1 MGEIQRRGAI
11 SRVRAS
17 LRGRRR
23 SLRAQAGFALIEVVV
38 SAGLLMV
45 VAGGVL
51 AGIDGPSAIAG
62 RNETRSQAASL
73 AQQDQERMRAMA
85 VSSLIGYTNTRSV
98 SAGGQTYSVYS
109 KAIWIRDAND
119 TNSCTVP
126 GNDTS
131 GDYLKITSK
140 VTPPAAGAVP
150 VQLDSLMA
158 LPPGSAANAKGDLS
172 VLLKDQLDQ
181 PVVGQNV
188 SISGPQSMTVA
199 TNTAGCAVFGLV
211 TAGTYTVSYSRTGW
225 VDPSAVSNVS
235 FSTSVTSASTNLV
248 TKNYAQAGTIT
259 VTVNT
264 SVSGVVSASLAK
276 NVTVVNAGIPTGTLT
291 FASSPATGASSFSL
305 ALYPFPSGY
314 GVWAG
319 SCTSGNPTLYA
330 QPAVTAAPGP
340 GATASVTVRQ
350 PSINPVGSGYTIP
363 ANAHMVY
370 TATSAGC
377 NEKFVGTT
385 TGTPGKLAQPG
396 FPYGQYK
403 LCGDAGGQYADLTP
417 FLNNNPAGQAPA
429 LPLRGGGV
437 CT

>member
-62 RNETRSQAASL
+62 RNETRSQASSL
-73 AQQDQERMRAMA
+73 AQQDQERMRAMT
-85 VSSLIGYTNTRSV
+85 VTSLIGYTNTRNV
-98 SAGGQTYSVYS
+98 TVGGQTYSVYS

-131 GDYLKITSK
+131 GDYLKVTSK

-150 VQLDSLMA
+150 FQLDSLLA
-158 LPPGSAANAKGDLS
+158 LPAGSAATAKGDLS
-172 VLLKDQLDQ
+172 VLLKNQLDQ

-211 TAGTYTVSYSRTGW
+211 NAGTYTVTYSRTGW
-225 VDPSAVSNVS
+225 VDPSAVSSVS
-235 FSTSVTSASTNLV
+235 FSTSVTSGSTNLL
-248 TKNYAQAGTIT
+248 TKNYAQAATLNVSVDT
-259 VTVNT
+259 A
-264 SVSGVVSASLAK
+264 VSGVVSASLAK
-276 NVTVVNAGIPTGTLT
+276 NMTVVNAGIPTGTLS
-291 FASSPATGASSFSL
+291 FPSSPASGSSTFTL

-319 SCTSGNPTLYA
+319 SCTSGNQTLYGQA
-330 QPAVTAAPGP
+330 AVSAAPGP
-340 GATASVTVRQ
+340 GASASVTVRQ
-350 PSINPVGSGYTIP
+350 PSINPVGTGYTIP
-363 ANAHMVY
+363 SGAHMVY
-370 TATSAGC
+370 TATSSGC
-377 NEKFVGTT
+377 SEKFVAYT

-403 LCGDAGGQYADLTP
+403 LCGDAGGQYADLTG
-417 FLNNNPAGQAPA
+417 FMNNLPAGQAPA